1 MFALADINSFYAS
14 CEKVFRP
21 DLRNEPVIVLSNNDG
36 CVIARSPEAK
46 ALGIRMGQPWFQVR
60 QMRLEKKIHVF
71 SSNYALYHSMSQ
83 RVMAVLESLSP
94 AVEPYSIDEMFIDLR
109 GINHCISPEFFGHQL
124 REQVKSWTGLTM
136 GVGIAPTKTLAK
148 SAQWATKQWPQF
160 SGVVALTAENRNRI
174 LKLLGLQPVG
184 EVWGVGHRLTE
195 KLNALGINTALQL
208 AQANTAFI
216 RKNFSVILERTVR
229 ELNGE
234 SCISLEEAPPA
245 KQQIVCSRSFG
256 ERITDKD
263 AMHQAVVQYAERAAE
278 KLRGERQYCRQVT
291 TFVRTSPFAVKEPCY
306 SNAAVEKLPLP
317 TQDSRDIIAAACRAL
332 NHVWR
337 EGYRY
342 MKAGVMLADFTPSG
356 IAQPGL
362 FDEIQPR
369 KNSEKLMKTLDELNQ
384 SGKGK
389 VVCGRGT
396 APEWQMK
403 REMLSQCYTTK
414 WRDIPRRAGL
424 VQSSPNIF
432 SAFLL
437 VWSSPSFLDRLCSV
451 RGVLQSTDVWRPDC
465 FSSNSS
471 NFFSTEKAPGI
482 TLEITLLISSRVVF
496 SVSNSDI
503 SKGRRLSI
511 AANAAPVTNIAR
523 MKRPRSFSFSFAMSS
538 SAILSPVRSSGKS
551 SNEQRLDLF
560 SSLISHTTFH
570 FYHSHD

>member
-1 MFALADINSFYAS
+1 MWNAVEIDLSDAS
-14 CEKVFRP
+14 GVRTAESQS
-21 DLRNEPVIVLSNNDG
+21 DLVVAFERYGRELERDVIVSEHVHLVAFVAGVPTAWTAVDEIPPG
-36 CVIARSPEAK
+36 CGYV
-46 ALGIRMGQPWFQVR
+46 FQVTVR
-60 QMRLEKKIHVF
+60 EVIVPSVF
-71 SSNYALYHSMSQ
+71 GCFVKF
-83 RVMAVLESLSP
+83 RVIEIRIPVLSD
-94 AVEPYSIDEMFIDLR
+94 VV
-109 GINHCISPEFFGHQL
+109 GHQL

-160 SGVVALTAENRNRI
+160 SGVVALEAENRNWI

-184 EVWGVGHRLTE
+184 EVWGIGRRLTE

-337 EGYRY
+337 EGYHY

-389 VVCGRGT
+389 VWFAGRGT

-403 REMLSQCYTTK
+403 REMLSPSYTTQ
-414 WRDIPRRAGL
+414 WTEIPIA
-424 VQSSPNIF
+424 
-432 SAFLL
+432 
-437 VWSSPSFLDRLCSV
+437 SF
-451 RGVLQSTDVWRPDC
+451 
-465 FSSNSS
+465 
-471 NFFSTEKAPGI
+471 
-482 TLEITLLISSRVVF
+482 
-496 SVSNSDI
+496 
-503 SKGRRLSI
+503 
-511 AANAAPVTNIAR
+511 
-523 MKRPRSFSFSFAMSS
+523 
-538 SAILSPVRSSGKS
+538 
-551 SNEQRLDLF
+551 
-560 SSLISHTTFH
+560 
-570 FYHSHD
+570 